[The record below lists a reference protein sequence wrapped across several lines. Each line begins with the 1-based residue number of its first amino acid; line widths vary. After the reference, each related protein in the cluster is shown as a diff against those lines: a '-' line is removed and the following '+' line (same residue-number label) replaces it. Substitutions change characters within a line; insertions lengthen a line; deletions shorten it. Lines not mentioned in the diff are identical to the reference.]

1 MPDSFQEIIQKLN
14 EYWAS
19 VGCIILQP
27 YDLEVGAG
35 TFHPATTLRALG
47 KKHWHAAYVQPSRRP
62 TDGRYGANPNRL
74 QHFYQYQVILKPS
87 PFEMQEL
94 YLNSLKSIGINFNNH
109 DIRFVEDDW
118 ESPTLGAWG
127 LGWEVWCDGMEVSQF
142 TYFQQV
148 GGIDCKP
155 VSGELTYGLERIAMF
170 VLGIDDVM
178 DLPFNSPEC
187 MHPMK
192 YSDIFQKAER
202 EYSRWNFNVANEETL
217 LKHFSDYEEEC
228 NRILS
233 QPKIDPQSGYS
244 IIMVQPAYDYCIKA
258 SHLFNLLDS
267 RGVIS
272 PTERQNFISRVRN
285 LAKSCA
291 EAYIVSEK
299 D

>member
-1 MPDSFQEIIQKLN
+1 
-14 EYWAS
+14 
-19 VGCIILQP
+19 
-27 YDLEVGAG
+27 
-35 TFHPATTLRALG
+35 
-47 KKHWHAAYVQPSRRP
+47 
-62 TDGRYGANPNRL
+62 
-74 QHFYQYQVILKPS
+74 
-87 PFEMQEL
+87 
-94 YLNSLKSIGINFNNH
+94 
-109 DIRFVEDDW
+109 
-118 ESPTLGAWG
+118 
-127 LGWEVWCDGMEVSQF
+127 MEVSQF

-187 MHPMK
+187 IYPVK

-233 QPKIDPQSGYS
+233 QPRIDPQSGHP